1 MKTKGLDIIRL
12 VMSVLAIIWAIVLGV
27 FILRYFYTL
36 TKGDD
41 ISNIFLIFLL
51 PILLIMGVLL
61 IINMI
66 MGITG
71 VCKFIRNKNITLIE
85 RNIKTGHIVVKII
98 VSIIGLSLP
107 LLIAYICD
115 IVERNKKQK
124 LLTK

>member
-61 IINMI
+61 IVNMI

-85 RNIKTGHIVVKII
+85 RNIKIGHIVVKII

-115 IVERNKKQK
+115 IIERNKKQK